1 MTKRWETD
9 PGEIRQLKRRRV
21 LHRLL
26 GALLPDELDLTGG
39 RGSGG
44 QPVDDELREEYE
56 RFFQNT
62 VADKAPAAAV
72 RLQEAEAE
80 VHIEI
85 WHHRV
90 YAESR
95 AKDCCVYA
103 CFDDACRQLIRLE
116 VDDETVVEESGRG

>member
-103 CFDDACRQLIRLE
+103 CLDDACRQLIRLE